1 MTMRL
6 RLCLALAVL
15 PFFLPVA
22 QAVPALGG
30 APVDLAQFLPPAPPL
45 RLAERLF
52 AEADFPAAA
61 IEARIVMRETSDPF
75 VLAKARLVRAL
86 AELFR
91 QDPVPGAPERAAD
104 TLADLWNA
112 APLPPEDDAPDL
124 LELRALAAYELGRC
138 RMSLRQGNPDALP
151 PLAHAFLHTRNP
163 LLFRLAGCSLHFLF
177 GENADLARDNPDLAA
192 QVGFSLSAW
201 PSPVRAQAN
210 PRTSRLRSP
219 RARPSLPIAAARAI
233 IAFYRTQIGPAI
245 GNRCALAPSCSE
257 YFLQATRKHGLLGVP
272 LIADRFVREPDV
284 TQAAEVLV
292 ERPDGSVRIAD
303 PVSDHDGWFSKSP

>member
-1 MTMRL
+1 
-6 RLCLALAVL
+6 
-15 PFFLPVA
+15 
-22 QAVPALGG
+22 
-30 APVDLAQFLPPAPPL
+30 
-45 RLAERLF
+45 
-52 AEADFPAAA
+52 
-61 IEARIVMRETSDPF
+61 
-75 VLAKARLVRAL
+75 
-86 AELFR
+86 
-91 QDPVPGAPERAAD
+91 
-104 TLADLWNA
+104 
-112 APLPPEDDAPDL
+112 
-124 LELRALAAYELGRC
+124 
-138 RMSLRQGNPDALP
+138 MSLRQGNPDALP

-219 RARPSLPIAAARAI
+219 RARPSLPIAAARAF